1 MNKRLT
7 VLLMPALLVG
17 VLSGCA
23 SGLGSGDYERAEA
36 RRAYEVKTGVVESVR
51 QVRLEGTDSKVGTVA
66 GGAVGGIAGSGVGS
80 GKGSAVAAVLGAVA
94 GGLAGAAAEEGL
106 TRKMGLEIVVRL
118 DTIPFR
124 TISVV
129 QEDTGESFARG
140 DRVRVLESGSQ
151 VRVTRL

>member
-1 MNKRLT
+1 MNERLA
-7 VLLMPALLVG
+7 VLLVPILLVG
-17 VLSGCA
+17 LLSGCA
-23 SGLGSGDYERAEA
+23 SGLGSSDYERGEA

-66 GGAVGGIAGSGVGS
+66 GGAVGGVAGSSVGS
-80 GKGSAVAAVLGAVA
+80 GKGSVIGAVLGAVA

-106 TRKMGLEIVVRL
+106 TRKTGLEIVVRL

-140 DRVRVLESGSQ
+140 DRVRVLESGGQ
-151 VRVTRL
+151 TRVTRQ